1 MTTTLQNTPAKW
13 TNFDHFL
20 HHVKNGGKII
30 NDQNLK
36 SIQISIPKDILHS
49 SAFSNYEI
57 AAYCF
62 LKTVVTVT
70 YTTEH
75 YISYSQASYYLTG
88 STKYSKRFPVY
99 IKNGI
104 DALIQKEV
112 VRKIE
117 SSKSEYIIDC
127 SSLWDDTKDTSFVII
142 DFYEIRKIF
151 QITDCNSFQLLR
163 YFLVLIGTI
172 SSSID
177 VWIDSLDH
185 KSRVVGNMTIEY
197 ISDLSGIS
205 PRTIKEYNRI
215 LENNQLL
222 YIFRQDDFLL
232 SADDKNIS
240 RMANVYG
247 RPDDKLYID
256 SYANSQKKE
265 KKSYKWINSEV
276 ENANRK
282 RKLAQMY
289 NQIAKGKGQKYSL
302 EEIQQVY
309 DYIHSENSKYRAMYK
324 ENKYEEYLMKQ
335 RDETVFEKFNL
346 KKEG

>member
-1 MTTTLQNTPAKW
+1 M
-13 TNFDHFL
+13 

-75 YISYSQASYYLTG
+75 CISYSQASYYLTG

-309 DYIHSENSKYRAMYK
+309 DYIHSENSKYRDMYK
-324 ENKYEEYLMKQ
+324 ENKYEEYLTKQ

>member
-1 MTTTLQNTPAKW
+1 M
-13 TNFDHFL
+13 

-36 SIQISIPKDILHS
+36 SIQISIPKDMLHS

-75 YISYSQASYYLTG
+75 CISYSQASYYLTG
-88 STKYSKRFPVY
+88 STTYSKRFPIY

-142 DFYEIRKIF
+142 NFYEIRKIF

-265 KKSYKWINSEV
+265 KKTYKWINSEV

-289 NQIAKGKGQKYSL
+289 NQIANGKGQKYSF
-302 EEIQQVY
+302 EELQQVY
-309 DYIHSENSKYRAMYK
+309 DYIHSENNKYRAMYK
-324 ENKYEEYLMKQ
+324 ENKYEEYLTKQ

>member
-1 MTTTLQNTPAKW
+1 M
-13 TNFDHFL
+13 

-75 YISYSQASYYLTG
+75 CISYSQASYYLTG

-324 ENKYEEYLMKQ
+324 ENKYEEYLTKQ

>member
-1 MTTTLQNTPAKW
+1 M
-13 TNFDHFL
+13 

>member
-1 MTTTLQNTPAKW
+1 M
-13 TNFDHFL
+13 

-49 SAFSNYEI
+49 STFSNYEI
-57 AAYCF
+57 VAYCF

-75 YISYSQASYYLTG
+75 CISYSQASYYLTG

-104 DALIQKEV
+104 DRLIQKGIIIQKGV
-112 VRKIE
+112 AQK
-117 SSKSEYIIDC
+117 EYILDC
-127 SSLWDDTKDTSFVII
+127 SCLWDDTKDTPFVII
-142 DFYEIRKIF
+142 DFFEIRKIF
-151 QITDCNSFQLLR
+151 QITDCNNFQLLR
-163 YFLVLIGTI
+163 YFSILIGTI

-177 VWIDSLDH
+177 VWLDSLEH

-197 ISDLSGIS
+197 LSDLSGIS
-205 PRTIKEYNRI
+205 IRSIKEYNRV
-215 LENNQLL
+215 LEKNQLI

-232 SADDKNIS
+232 SSDEKNIS
-240 RMANVYG
+240 RMTNVYG
-247 RPDDKLYID
+247 RPADKLYID
-256 SYANSQKKE
+256 SYAGSQKKE

-302 EEIQQVY
+302 EEIQQIY

-324 ENKYEEYLMKQ
+324 ENKYEEYLTKQ

>member
-1 MTTTLQNTPAKW
+1 MVKIDTLFAPC
-13 TNFDHFL
+13 
-20 HHVKNGGKII
+20 KNGGKII

-62 LKTVVTVT
+62 LKTIVTVT

-75 YISYSQASYYLTG
+75 CISCSQASYYLTG

-104 DALIQKEV
+104 DGLIQKGIIIQQGV
-112 VRKIE
+112 TQR
-117 SSKSEYIIDC
+117 EYILDC
-127 SSLWDDTKDTSFVII
+127 SSLWDDTKDTPFVII
-142 DFYEIRKIF
+142 DFFETRKIF
-151 QITDCNSFQLLR
+151 QITDCNNFQLLR
-163 YFLVLIGTI
+163 YFSILIGTI

-177 VWIDSLDH
+177 VWLDSLEH

-197 ISDLSGIS
+197 LSDLSGIS
-205 PRTIKEYNRI
+205 IRSIKEYNRV
-215 LENNQLL
+215 LENNQLI
-222 YIFRQDDFLL
+222 YIFRQNDFLL
-232 SADDKNIS
+232 SSDEKNIS

-247 RPDDKLYID
+247 RPTDKLYID
-256 SYANSQKKE
+256 SYAESQKKE

-309 DYIHSENSKYRAMYK
+309 DYISSENSKYRAMYK
-324 ENKYEEYLMKQ
+324 ENKYEEYLTKQ